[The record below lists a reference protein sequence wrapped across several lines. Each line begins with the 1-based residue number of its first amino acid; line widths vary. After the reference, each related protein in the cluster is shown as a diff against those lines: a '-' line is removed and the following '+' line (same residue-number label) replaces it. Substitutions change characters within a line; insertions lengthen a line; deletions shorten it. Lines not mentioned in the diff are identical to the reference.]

1 MNTNQKIAR
10 IAGLLYFLYI
20 LTSVIADQFGQFVF
34 AEAQVTVDHII
45 TQEALFRTGVV
56 VSLFSYAL
64 FLLAAW
70 SLYVLLKPVNK
81 NLALLFL
88 VFNLGG
94 FAILSFSHLNLISS
108 LLLLSGAD
116 YLKAFQPDQLQA
128 LATQFINLYKYGS
141 TVAQIPYGIWLLPL
155 GYLVYKSNFLPKIL
169 GVLLIADFFA
179 ELVYV
184 LQRLLFPAFPV
195 ISYPCWAI
203 SFLAEFGL
211 TLWLLVKGVKDQK

>member
-1 MNTNQKIAR
+1 MNTNQKTAR

-20 LTSVIADQFGQFVF
+20 LTSVVANQFGRFVF
-34 AEAQVTVDHII
+34 TEAPVTVDHII
-45 TQEALFRTGVV
+45 NHEALFRIGVV

-70 SLYVLLKPVNK
+70 ALYVLLKPVNK
-81 NLALLFL
+81 NMALLFL

-94 FAILSFSHLNLISS
+94 FAILFLSHLNLISS

-116 YLKAFQPDQLQA
+116 YLKALLPDQLEA
-128 LATQFINLYKYGS
+128 LATLFINLYKYGS

-169 GVLLIADFFA
+169 GILLIIDCIG

-184 LQRLLFPAFPV
+184 LQRLLFPAFAV
-195 ISYPCWAI
+195 ISYPCWVVG
-203 SFLAEFGL
+203 FLAEFGL
-211 TLWLLVKGVKDQK
+211 TLWLLIKGVKDQK